1 MPRGTPNANCWAG
14 GAIYG
19 RKWTP
24 PNCNALIRDG
34 SESALADVC
43 PAFSSGRAFVTAS
56 LDGFPLAFASA
67 EKVRDGS
74 GPEASH
80 ALDTGSIWT
89 GNGGMKQLCASIILC
104 AALAAGPA
112 VGGTVI
118 VGVGGDDVLDETSTQ
133 SVAVDLEYHFDP
145 FVERRSF
152 RLSPALALQYDGD
165 GDLWVGGGVGL
176 ERDLKGAW
184 FLEGSLMGGYYD
196 AATGGTP
203 LGNDLIFRTLV
214 GVGRHLDA
222 RRAIS
227 LSIDHK
233 SNRDLGRTNPGS
245 ETLLFRYRLE
255 F

>member
-1 MPRGTPNANCWAG
+1 MPCPLR
-14 GAIYG
+14 
-19 RKWTP
+19 
-24 PNCNALIRDG
+24 
-34 SESALADVC
+34 LA
-43 PAFSSGRAFVTAS
+43 
-56 LDGFPLAFASA
+56 
-67 EKVRDGS
+67 DGS
-74 GPEASH
+74 GSEVSLE
-80 ALDTGSIWT
+80 LDSGPVWA
-89 GNGGMKQLCASIILC
+89 GNNGMKGLCASTILC

-118 VGVGGDDVLDETSTQ
+118 VGVGGDDVLDETDTQ

-152 RLSPALALQYDGD
+152 RLGPALALHYDGD
-165 GDLWVGGGVGL
+165 GDLWVGAGVGVAK
-176 ERDLKGAW
+176 DLNGSW
-184 FLEGSLMGGYYD
+184 FLEGSLIGGYYD

-233 SNRDLGRTNPGS
+233 SNRDLGKTNPGS
-245 ETLLFRYRLE
+245 ETVLVRYRLE